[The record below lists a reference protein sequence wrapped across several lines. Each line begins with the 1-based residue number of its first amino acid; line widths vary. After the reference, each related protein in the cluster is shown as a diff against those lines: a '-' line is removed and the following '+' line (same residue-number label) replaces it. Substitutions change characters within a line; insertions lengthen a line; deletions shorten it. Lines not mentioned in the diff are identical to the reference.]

1 MTVQAEAGS
10 EPTVSA
16 PEFAALY
23 AEVQQFYARHMWLL
37 DSGAAE
43 EWAAGFTQDGVFAPP
58 SAPRPI
64 RGRAELAE
72 GARRARAELAERGE
86 QHRHML
92 LSLDVE
98 PAREPDGAV
107 KVRSYAQ
114 IVATTRGEQPRL
126 HLMCVTYD
134 VLVRDPADGGLRIS
148 ERRVTRDDRP

>member
-1 MTVQAEAGS
+1 MTVRTREQATPA
-10 EPTVSA
+10 PTGGTA
-16 PEFAALY
+16 FAALY

-37 DSGAAE
+37 DSGDAE
-43 EWAAGFTQDGVFAPP
+43 AWAAGFTEDGVFAPP

-64 RGRAELAE
+64 RGRRELVAGVRKAREELA
-72 GARRARAELAERGE
+72 ARRE

-98 PAREPDGAV
+98 PGEKGRIAV
-107 KVRSYAQ
+107 RGYAQ
-114 IVATTRGEQPRL
+114 IIATVHDEQPRV

-134 VLVRDPADGGLRIS
+134 VLVREEDGELRIL